1 MAREGEVPDP
11 RTVLASPRTG
21 SRREGRLRA
30 RIAAVPRDA
39 WSRLLVG
46 LAAPAL
52 AAIAGQQ
59 VPTWLFAIILVHAA
73 TGLVTTP
80 SRWVY
85 VGDVLLTGVLIVAL
99 GGRILPVVPYLLLLV
114 ARTGREAGPLPA
126 AGVGTLHAI
135 TLVATLYLSARIAE
149 VGLGGALA
157 TAALFP
163 VTGLTAAAADR
174 FLRARAA
181 PDRVVLQEAN
191 RLLSGLRAVAD
202 HLPGGLDVATV
213 SAALIAEIRAITT
226 CRAVMVFVEEGGLL
240 EPTAAVGV
248 EHGTPRRVRLDEL
261 RHHAATSASAARFLT
276 PQGLPPALRT
286 AAAAARHWTT
296 LALGPSEDLA
306 GVVVVGFDDLDSGRT
321 ARPRLAAV
329 AADAGIALDN
339 ARLFDGTQARAADT
353 ARRRLAGDL
362 HDGVAQSLAHLRMEL
377 ELRSL
382 AAGDEGEELAR
393 LAHLARHTLQE
404 LRATIS
410 DLRRP
415 LDGDIDVQLRRHIDR
430 LTSAATPPIDFAS
443 YGRAAVDPARS
454 EQVLRIAQEALSN
467 ALRHARPERIT
478 VTLER
483 DTAALELTVEDDG
496 VGLRGPSPTAGG
508 GVGMRSMRE
517 RATLLGGTLDV
528 RERRGGGTVV
538 HLRCPTASAP
548 DDAIFG
554 RSR

>member
-1 MAREGEVPDP
+1 MPDP
-11 RTVLASPRTG
+11 RTGLGASLAARSGP
-21 SRREGRLRA
+21 EGRLRA
-30 RIAAVPRDA
+30 LLARVPAGGWAGLLAAV
-39 WSRLLVG
+39 
-46 LAAPAL
+46 AAPGL

-59 VPTWLFAIILVHAA
+59 VSTWLFGVVVVHAVIDLA
-73 TGLVTTP
+73 TSP
-80 SRWVY
+80 SRRMLAVDAL
-85 VGDVLLTGVLIVAL
+85 VSVALIVAF
-99 GGRILPVVPYLLLLV
+99 GGRILPVIPYLLLLTV
-114 ARTGREAGPLPA
+114 RTGRHAGPLPA
-126 AGVGTLHAI
+126 VGVGVLDAFA
-135 TLVATLYLSARIAE
+135 LVTMLQVSARLTE

-163 VTGLTAAAADR
+163 VTGMTAATAER
-174 FLRARAA
+174 FLRSRAA
-181 PDRVVLQEAN
+181 RDRVVLQEAN

-213 SAALIAEIRAITT
+213 SAALIAEIRAVTT

-248 EHGTPRRVRLDEL
+248 EHGTPRRVRVDEL
-261 RHHAATSASAARFLT
+261 RDHAATSASAARFLT
-276 PQGLPPALRT
+276 PQGLPPAIRP
-286 AAAAARHWTT
+286 AAAAARHWTA

-306 GVVVVGFDDLDSGRT
+306 GVVVVGFDDLDSGRA

-377 ELRSL
+377 ELRAL
-382 AAGDEGEELAR
+382 AAGDDSEELAR

-430 LTSAATPPIDFAS
+430 LTSGSAPPIDFAS
-443 YGRAAVDPARS
+443 YGRAAVDPARA
-454 EQVLRIAQEALSN
+454 EQVLRVAQEALSN
-467 ALRHARPERIT
+467 ALRHARAERIT

-496 VGLRGPSPTAGG
+496 IGLRGPSPTAGG

-517 RATLLGGTLDV
+517 RATLLGGSLDV

-538 HLRCPTASAP
+538 HLRCPTASASN
-548 DDAIFG
+548 DAVLG